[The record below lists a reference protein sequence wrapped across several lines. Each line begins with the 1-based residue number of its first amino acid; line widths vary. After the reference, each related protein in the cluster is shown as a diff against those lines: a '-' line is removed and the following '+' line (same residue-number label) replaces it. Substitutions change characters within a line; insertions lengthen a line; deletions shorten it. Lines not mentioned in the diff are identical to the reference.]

1 MEEDSCGGGQLWR
14 RTAVEEDSCGGG
26 QLWRRTAVEEDSHI
40 TPGVKHA
47 ILF

>member
-1 MEEDSCGGGQLWR
+1 M
-14 RTAVEEDSCGGG
+14 EEDSCGGG